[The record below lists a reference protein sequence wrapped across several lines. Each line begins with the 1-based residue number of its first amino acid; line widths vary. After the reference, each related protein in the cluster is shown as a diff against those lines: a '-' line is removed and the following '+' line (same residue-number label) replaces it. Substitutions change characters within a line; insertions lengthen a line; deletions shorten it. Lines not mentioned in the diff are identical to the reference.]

1 MKYHFSE
8 EINYEREAVN
18 LIMFHY
24 GEEKGCR
31 SWTADALEGGKYPA
45 EWLEALMQPLIAI
58 EDEVFKKVTI
68 SDKDYQLYFAEK
80 NSNLEGEDSI
90 ANIMCE
96 IEYFNSEDEQEQ
108 KKLFSCF
115 ALPDY
120 AYKEEESALSAEEF
134 YRQLRLSSIEAE
146 VKWEYFEIYCNFA
159 EHRKTLK
166 KLLAPVVQLLKKHE
180 AQFKQMIAENPM
192 KESPFYLD
200 GDKLLADLGIEEVHV
215 DFWLMGFNKMAI
227 HALKIKKK
235 TVGFVHYGIFVD
247 RLALK
252 KREKE
257 NNGLWAAE
265 QWKSLSDKSRI
276 QILSLLKEREMFG
289 QELKEA
295 LGLSNATISH
305 HMNEL
310 MAKQFVTLRND
321 GSKVVYRLNR
331 EKIEEAIEGM
341 RQVLLG

>member
-18 LIMFHY
+18 LIMLHY

-31 SWTADALEGGKYPA
+31 NWTARALEGGKYPA
-45 EWLEALMQPLIAI
+45 EWLEMLMQPLIAI
-58 EDEVFKKVTI
+58 EDEVFEKVTI

-80 NSNLEGEDSI
+80 NSSLEGEDSI

-96 IEYFNSEDEQEQ
+96 IEYFNSQKEQEQ
-108 KKLFSCF
+108 KKLFARF
-115 ALPDY
+115 ALPEY
-120 AYKEEESALSAEEF
+120 NYREEEDALSAEEF

-146 VKWEYFEIYCNFA
+146 VKWEFFEIYCSFA
-159 EHRKTLK
+159 EHMAFLK
-166 KLLAPVVQLLKKHE
+166 KLLAPIVQILKTHE
-180 AQFKQMIAENPM
+180 AEFKKMIAENPM
-192 KESPFYLD
+192 KDSPFYLD
-200 GDKLLADLGIEEVHV
+200 GENMIANLGIEEVHV
-215 DFWLMGFNKMAI
+215 DFWLTGFNKMAI
-227 HALKIKKK
+227 HALEIKKK
-235 TVGFVHYGIFVD
+235 TVGFVHYGVFIDQLV
-247 RLALK
+247 LA
-252 KREKE
+252 KRKQE

-276 QILSLLKEREMFG
+276 QILCLLKEREMFG

-331 EKIEEAIEGM
+331 GKIEEAIEGM